1 MQGTGVVEVEITGYC
16 VVCMGSFGAEGDG
29 SLADFL
35 DRRVGECE
43 AEFVLGVPD
52 CGWCAVLEA
61 HHVVFPGSGVS
72 GEFENWIRAAYQSP
86 RWLPT

>member
-16 VVCMGSFGAEGDG
+16 VVCMGPFGAERDG

-35 DRRVGECE
+35 DGRVGECE

-52 CGWCAVLEA
+52 CCWCAVLES
-61 HHVVFPGSGVS
+61 HHVVFPGV
-72 GEFENWIRAAYQSP
+72 
-86 RWLPT
+86 WLVGNLKGG